1 MEGES
6 MVNFDFQNP
15 TRVIFGKGTVEKL
28 GPLMKEYG
36 GTKVLLHYGGG
47 SIKTSGLYD
56 TVKKALA
63 ASGVEVEELG
73 GVVPNPRLSL
83 VQEGIKI
90 CRQKKLNF
98 ILAVGG
104 GSVIDSAKAIGVG
117 VPYTG
122 DVWDFFTDKAM
133 PVKSLPVATILTI
146 PAAGSEVSTGSVITN
161 EDGAFKRA
169 LDTPLMYPV
178 FSILDPELTYTLP
191 PYQTACGIAD
201 MMAHVIE
208 RYLTQERNVELTDRL
223 CEATM
228 KTIINNAPIVMA
240 KPNDYAARAEIM
252 WAGSLAH
259 NNLLNTGRIGDW
271 ASHMIEHE
279 LSAINDVAHGA
290 GLAIVVPNLM
300 MHNYKQDPQR
310 FVQFAVRVF
319 GVEENFHDP
328 KQTILK
334 GIAALRSFF
343 TSIGLPA
350 TLTEIG
356 IGKEYFQK
364 IGEKTK
370 KTNPGKGTVGNSFPL
385 TSDDIVKILKLAK

>member
-1 MEGES
+1 ML
-6 MVNFDFQNP
+6 NFDFQNP
-15 TRVIFGKGTVEKL
+15 TRVIFGKGAVEKL
-28 GPLMKEYG
+28 GPVMKESG

-47 SIKTSGLYD
+47 SIKASGLYD
-56 TVKKALA
+56 TVKKSLA

-90 CRQKKLNF
+90 CRQKGLNF

-104 GSVIDSAKAIGVG
+104 GSVIDSAKAIGIG
-117 VPYTG
+117 VPYDG
-122 DVWDFFTDKAM
+122 DVWDFFTDKAT
-133 PVKSLPVATILTI
+133 PLKALPVATILTI
-146 PAAGSEVSTGSVITN
+146 PAAGSETSPGSVITN

-169 LDTPLMYPV
+169 VNSVHMFPV

-201 MMAHVIE
+201 MLVHVVE

-240 KPNDYAARAEIM
+240 NPNDYAARAELM
-252 WAGSLAH
+252 WAGSIAH
-259 NNLLNTGRIGDW
+259 NNLLDTGRLGDW
-271 ASHMIEHE
+271 ACHMIEHE

-290 GLAIVVPNLM
+290 GLAVILPSLM
-300 MHNYKQDPQR
+300 MHIYKQDPQR

-328 KQTILK
+328 KQTILR
-334 GIAALRSFF
+334 GIEALRSFF
-343 TSIGLPA
+343 TSIGLPS
-350 TLTEIG
+350 TLKGIG
-356 IGKEYFQK
+356 IGEDQFQK

-370 KTNPGKGTVGNSFPL
+370 KFDTGKGTVGNSFPL
-385 TSDDIVKILKLAK
+385 TSKDIVEILQMAK

>member
-1 MEGES
+1 

-28 GPLMKEYG
+28 GPVMKEYG

-56 TVKKALA
+56 TVQKSLA
-63 ASGVEVEELG
+63 ASGIEVVELG

-117 VPYTG
+117 VPYDG
-122 DVWDFFTDKAM
+122 DVWDFFADKAA

-146 PAAGSEVSTGSVITN
+146 PAAGSEVSNGSVITN

-201 MMAHVIE
+201 MLAHVIE

-223 CEATM
+223 CEATR
-228 KTIINNAPIVMA
+228 KGLLPENRRKNREQEL
-240 KPNDYAARAEIM
+240 AA
-252 WAGSLAH
+252 
-259 NNLLNTGRIGDW
+259 
-271 ASHMIEHE
+271 
-279 LSAINDVAHGA
+279 
-290 GLAIVVPNLM
+290 
-300 MHNYKQDPQR
+300 
-310 FVQFAVRVF
+310 
-319 GVEENFHDP
+319 
-328 KQTILK
+328 
-334 GIAALRSFF
+334 
-343 TSIGLPA
+343 
-350 TLTEIG
+350 
-356 IGKEYFQK
+356 
-364 IGEKTK
+364 
-370 KTNPGKGTVGNSFPL
+370 
-385 TSDDIVKILKLAK
+385 

>member
-1 MEGES
+1 

-15 TRVIFGKGTVEKL
+15 TRVIFGKGSVEKL
-28 GPLMKEYG
+28 GPVMKECG

-47 SIKTSGLYD
+47 SIKASGLYD
-56 TVKKALA
+56 IVKKSLA
-63 ASGVEVEELG
+63 ASGIEVEELG

-117 VPYTG
+117 VPYSG
-122 DVWDFFTDKAM
+122 DVWDFFTDKAV
-133 PVKSLPVATILTI
+133 PAKALPVATVLTI

-178 FSILDPELTYTLP
+178 FSILDPELSYTLP

-201 MMAHVIE
+201 MLAHVIE

-240 KPNDYAARAEIM
+240 KPTDYAARAEIM
-252 WAGSLAH
+252 WAGALAH

-290 GLAIVVPNLM
+290 GLAIIVPNLM
-300 MHNYKQDPQR
+300 LHNYKQDPQR

-319 GVEENFHDP
+319 GIEENFHDP
-328 KQTILK
+328 KQTILR
-334 GIAALRSFF
+334 GIEALRAFF

-350 TLTEIG
+350 TLKEIG
-356 IGKEYFQK
+356 IGEDQFQK

-370 KTNPGKGTVGNSFPL
+370 KFNAEKGTVGNSFPL
-385 TSDDIVKILKLAK
+385 TSKDIVKILKLAK

>member
-1 MEGES
+1 
-6 MVNFDFQNP
+6 
-15 TRVIFGKGTVEKL
+15 
-28 GPLMKEYG
+28 
-36 GTKVLLHYGGG
+36 
-47 SIKTSGLYD
+47 
-56 TVKKALA
+56 
-63 ASGVEVEELG
+63 
-73 GVVPNPRLSL
+73 
-83 VQEGIKI
+83 
-90 CRQKKLNF
+90 
-98 ILAVGG
+98 
-104 GSVIDSAKAIGVG
+104 
-117 VPYTG
+117 
-122 DVWDFFTDKAM
+122 
-133 PVKSLPVATILTI
+133 
-146 PAAGSEVSTGSVITN
+146 
-161 EDGAFKRA
+161 
-169 LDTPLMYPV
+169 
-178 FSILDPELTYTLP
+178 
-191 PYQTACGIAD
+191 
-201 MMAHVIE
+201 
-208 RYLTQERNVELTDRL
+208 
-223 CEATM
+223 
-228 KTIINNAPIVMA
+228 
-240 KPNDYAARAEIM
+240 
-252 WAGSLAH
+252 
-259 NNLLNTGRIGDW
+259 
-271 ASHMIEHE
+271 MIEHE